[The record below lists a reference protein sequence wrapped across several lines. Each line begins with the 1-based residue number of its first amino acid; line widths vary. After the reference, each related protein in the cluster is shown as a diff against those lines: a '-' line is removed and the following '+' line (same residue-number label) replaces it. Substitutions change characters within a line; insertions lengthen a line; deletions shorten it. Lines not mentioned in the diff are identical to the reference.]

1 VPTEDCVKDTLRK
14 LAEAFGPS
22 GREERVRDI
31 IRQEI
36 EGLVDE
42 VQVDAMGNLL
52 AVKRAPGKRVL
63 ITAHMDEIGIIVT
76 HVDTNGYLRF
86 SSIGGLSPITLIGS
100 RVRFADGTV
109 GTINVEKLDDPTKV
123 PDMAKMYIDVGTLDG
138 QVGPIRVGDIGCMDR
153 SLVEQAGVFVAK
165 ALDDRAGC
173 AAVIE
178 ALRRL
183 QKLRNEAWFVFTTQ
197 EEVGLRGATTASY
210 RVDPQVAIAVDVT
223 LTGDTPKAPPMAVS
237 LGKGAAIKVRDGGM
251 LAHPGLKD
259 LIVRRAQEAGI
270 PHQLEVLERGTTD
283 ACAMQLTRAGVPAGA
298 ISVPCRYVHT
308 ASEMVSSADLDAV
321 SSLIVAVLEN
331 EIEL

>member
-1 VPTEDCVKDTLRK
+1 MKDTLRK

-138 QVGPIRVGDIGCMDR
+138 QAGPIRVGDIGCMDR